1 LLGLCVLGNSYRNF
15 LLVRF
20 LLLT

>member
-1 LLGLCVLGNSYRNF
+1 VGFLF

-20 LLLT
+20 L